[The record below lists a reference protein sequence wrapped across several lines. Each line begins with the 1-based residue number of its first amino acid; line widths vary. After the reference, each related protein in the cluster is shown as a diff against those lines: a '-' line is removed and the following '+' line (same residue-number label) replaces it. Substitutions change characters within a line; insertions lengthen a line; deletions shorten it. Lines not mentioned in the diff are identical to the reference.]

1 MSLCPHIGAYR
12 DDNQRVITSAAF
24 RSRWGCPALR
34 SLKLSNIPYLTDEA
48 ILAVGGLRQDG
59 VYGKLRSEDGGLK
72 KLLLLDICNCENV
85 SPWALEM
92 MMAECPSLVEVEA
105 RGTKCRVSRDSIP
118 STLRFMN
125 GRRLAPCQ
133 AFSAM
138 SSHRQCTVVDHSQR
152 LKATQ
157 GVRLQPMFHCVD
169 CKLLPSANRGICATC
184 VAACH
189 EGHRI
194 YFGSMT
200 RFYCDCAFGI
210 SAGVTCKAL

>member
-1 MSLCPHIGAYR
+1 MSLCPRNGAYR
-12 DDNQRVITSAAF
+12 DDNQRVITLAAF
-24 RSRWGCPALR
+24 RSRRGCPALR

-72 KLLLLDICNCENV
+72 KLLLLDVCMCENV
-85 SPWALEM
+85 SSWALEM
-92 MMAECPSLVEVEA
+92 MMAECPSLIEVEA

-184 VAACH
+184 VATCH